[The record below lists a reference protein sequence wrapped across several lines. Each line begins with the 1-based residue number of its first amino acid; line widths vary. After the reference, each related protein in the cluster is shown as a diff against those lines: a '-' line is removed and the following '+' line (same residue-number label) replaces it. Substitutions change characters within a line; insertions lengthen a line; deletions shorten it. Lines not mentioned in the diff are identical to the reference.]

1 MRARDAVAPQVGTHK
16 PSRKRQME
24 SLLFMIVVS
33 LVVFYLLFMVKRE
46 RKQRLKAISGFVEPM
61 GFDVMGK
68 LDDTSASHLYNHQV
82 RMGLSVNMKAACVA
96 DDGTTRIVAIECSL
110 GEDSYEQYF
119 LGIDPSIS
127 APPLVIKRRTASTK
141 SIWTAS
147 WGDVLY
153 RLDFKDD
160 PEFEEKFIVRGDV
173 EQAREFLDA
182 DRRKALCEAAY
193 VPDSLSVAGKSVLI
207 RFANRLDATTFEDN
221 VGKCLATMKL
231 MMDRSTED
239 QADTEKT
246 LNE

>member
-1 MRARDAVAPQVGTHK
+1 
-16 PSRKRQME
+16 ME
-24 SLLFMIVVS
+24 LFIFMIVVS
-33 LVVFYLLFMVKRE
+33 LVVARLLFTQKLWN
-46 RKQRLKAISGFVEPM
+46 KQRLKAISGFVEPM

-160 PEFEEKFIVRGDV
+160 PDFEEKFIVRGDIV
-173 EQAREFLDA
+173 QAREFLNA
-182 DRRKALCEAAY
+182 DRRKALCEATY
-193 VPDSLSVAGKSVLI
+193 VPESFSVVSKSVLI
-207 RFANRLDATTFEDN
+207 KLANRIDEATFEDN

-231 MMDRSTED
+231 MMDKSIED
-239 QADTEKT
+239 EADTEDGSRYHR
-246 LNE
+246 

>member
-1 MRARDAVAPQVGTHK
+1 
-16 PSRKRQME
+16 ME
-24 SLLFMIVVS
+24 LFIFMIVVA
-33 LVVFYLLFMVKRE
+33 LVVAHLLFTVKRE
-46 RKQRLKAISGFVEPM
+46 NKQRLQAISGIVEPM

-82 RMGLSVNMKAACVA
+82 NMRLSMYIHAVCVA
-96 DDGTTRIVAIECSL
+96 DDGTNRIVAIECSH
-110 GEDSYEQYF
+110 GEDYYEQYY
-119 LGIDPSIS
+119 LGINSSIS
-127 APPLVIKRRTASTK
+127 VPPLVIKRRTASTK

-153 RLDFKDD
+153 RLDFKED
-160 PEFEEKFIVRGDV
+160 PEFEEKFIVRGDIV
-173 EQAREFLDA
+173 QAKEFLDA
-182 DRRKALCEAAY
+182 DRRKALCDATY
-193 VPDSLSVAGKSVLI
+193 VPDSFSVFLESVLI
-207 RFANRLDATTFEDN
+207 RFANRLDAATFEDN

>member
-1 MRARDAVAPQVGTHK
+1 MIVMALVVAH
-16 PSRKRQME
+16 
-24 SLLFMIVVS
+24 LLFT
-33 LVVFYLLFMVKRE
+33 VKRE
-46 RKQRLKAISGFVEPM
+46 NKQRLQAISGFVEPM
-61 GFDVMGK
+61 GFDVLGK
-68 LDDTSASHLYNHQV
+68 LDETSASHLYNHQV
-82 RMGLSVNMKAACVA
+82 NMGLSMYIHAVCVA
-96 DDGTTRIVAIECSL
+96 DDGTNRIVAIECSL
-110 GEDSYEQYF
+110 GEDSHEQYY
-119 LGIDPSIS
+119 LGINSSIS

-173 EQAREFLDA
+173 EQTRDFLDA
-182 DRRKALCEAAY
+182 DRRNALCEATY
-193 VPDSLSVAGKSVLI
+193 VPESLSVVSKSVLI
-207 RFANRLDATTFEDN
+207 KFANSLDAATFEDN